1 MLYNYSPSI
10 RIKISQEIVN
20 KNCDQLTI
28 DFEDVLR
35 ENINNYNGRDY
46 LNIAP
51 KEQPPRKLSG
61 KRTAK
66 INILERDNISPKEQI
81 SQVPIQMGS
90 KDWCL

>member
-1 MLYNYSPSI
+1 LLYNYSPSI

-61 KRTAK
+61 KRTVK
-66 INILERDNISPKEQI
+66 K
-81 SQVPIQMGS
+81 
-90 KDWCL
+90 

>member
-61 KRTAK
+61 KRTVKK
-66 INILERDNISPKEQI
+66 IFWKETSSHRRSNSLRYQYRWGKVGAI
-81 SQVPIQMGS
+81 
-90 KDWCL
+90 